1 MRAKIQKIS
10 EPTKYSPHKNQS
22 KMHYYCRRDIFYGLF
37 ERHLWVVWLIP
48 FGGKVTFGQGEDNV
62 LTGSKD
68 YLKLFVAAAEIIL
81 SSRYEYQ

>member
-1 MRAKIQKIS
+1 MQ
-10 EPTKYSPHKNQS
+10 
-22 KMHYYCRRDIFYGLF
+22 YYGRRDIFYGLF
-37 ERHLWVVWLIP
+37 GRHLWVVRIIP

-62 LTGSKD
+62 RTGRKD